1 MKNVTNKAF
10 LIAFIFI
17 CTFSITSCDMI
28 DDILNDATS
37 ECDEKQ
43 NQISPTEKRTFGLG
57 AIVKYKNGTLAP
69 GYTVSFHYSHE
80 YCNGTVNGENEI
92 YPTTLSNANGY
103 VYSSYL
109 QTYDYSNVK
118 DRVYVE
124 MRAYFKN
131 CALGKT
137 NIIFRWEDVDE
148 DFDEHVAGQVL
159 KNYDIILNHN
169 FDDLLS
175 GEGVPCID

>member
-1 MKNVTNKAF
+1 MKRFFNISLLTVILFSF
-10 LIAFIFI
+10 LIGY
-17 CTFSITSCDMI
+17 SSCDMVKDI
-28 DDILNDATS
+28 FDDVNS

-43 NQISPTEKRTFGLG
+43 NQIGKTEQRTFALG
-57 AIVKYKNGTLAP
+57 AIVKFKDGSFAP
-69 GYTVSFHYSHE
+69 FYTVSFNYSHE

-92 YPTTLSNANGY
+92 NPTTQSNANGY

-124 MRAYFKN
+124 LRAYKN
-131 CALGKT
+131 GCAVGKT

-148 DFDEHVAGQVL
+148 DFDEHVAGQVI

-169 FDDLLS
+169 YADLLT